1 MFDLLVIGSGPGGY
15 RAAVLAAQRGLSVA
29 IAERD
34 QWGGACLNRGC
45 VPKKTWYSTARLA
58 AAAPGFAER
67 GLRDLQYYNGDVHRA
82 LFALPNYVRDLVG

>member
-34 QWGGACLNRGC
+34 QWGGACLNQYRPPGSRG
-45 VPKKTWYSTARLA
+45 A
-58 AAAPGFAER
+58 
-67 GLRDLQYYNGDVHRA
+67 
-82 LFALPNYVRDLVG
+82 